1 MPKGT
6 TLADY
11 DYQTIGKYLANTH
24 GPAPTFEQVK
34 SIVTNNTSG
43 TVTFSDG
50 TTCPGP
56 GTYFR
61 GMGGDEEEESIP
73 ADWTTEEDILALYFM
88 GTTLYENSTWV
99 YGIRFED
106 TETTYKGKNWNDTYL
121 GDNEFENNYTFAA
134 PSLNIKYDI
143 SDDMVLRFG
152 AFRSLVRPG
161 FKAVSYTH
169 LTLPTNREV

>member
-1 MPKGT
+1 
-6 TLADY
+6 
-11 DYQTIGKYLANTH
+11 
-24 GPAPTFEQVK
+24 
-34 SIVTNNTSG
+34 
-43 TVTFSDG
+43 
-50 TTCPGP
+50 
-56 GTYFR
+56 
-61 GMGGDEEEESIP
+61 MGGDEEEESIP

-143 SDDMVLRFG
+143 SDDMVLRLNVENLSDELYFPHSHSTHQASVG
-152 AFRSLVRPG
+152 EPLNARVSLSKR
-161 FKAVSYTH
+161 F
-169 LTLPTNREV
+169 